1 MRQETALTRTCLPHL
16 IEASLLGKW
25 LKPKIRL
32 AESHVEMCCDES
44 RFLQAVLEQ
53 LRLCVAGMNADDLDG
68 QGVLQGCSDIDGWP
82 HGLAQGEIV
91 VGNYHCNN
99 VVLDHNGDR

>member
-1 MRQETALTRTCLPHL
+1 M
-16 IEASLLGKW
+16 
-25 LKPKIRL
+25 
-32 AESHVEMCCDES
+32 
-44 RFLQAVLEQ
+44 QAVLEQ

-68 QGVLQGCSDIDGWP
+68 QGVLQGFSDIDDWP